1 MSWSMLIGIA
11 LLVVLAPFLFMLGQ
25 VVLVLLVEIIS
36 AIITVAMRERK

>member
-1 MSWSMLIGIA
+1 MSWSMLIGVA